1 MMKQK
6 FTNWY
11 SSEVL
16 KEMDKGKEVDAI
28 EIKLKLSVM
37 KPLHAT
43 WLVDLYNHL
52 TSPEGQE
59 ICIKGWKVSGIYDA
73 VNMSSANLPCLDPF
87 ADIDPLLNDNQ
98 VFLSEHI
105 DSAKLKVNELY
116 ISDPVYDSDDS
127 DMDFEHVDDN
137 GVQVINPVFDD
148 EDEE

>member
-1 MMKQK
+1 MTDSVFQKLDENNTKLRKVLANMTNLYQPLDAQDSVNGESKRFMKQK

-43 WLVDLYNHL
+43 WLIDLYNHFTL
-52 TSPEGQE
+52 PEGQE

-73 VNMSSANLPCLDPF
+73 VNMSSANLPSLNPF
-87 ADIDPLLNDNQ
+87 AVIDP
-98 VFLSEHI
+98 
-105 DSAKLKVNELY
+105 
-116 ISDPVYDSDDS
+116 
-127 DMDFEHVDDN
+127 
-137 GVQVINPVFDD
+137 
-148 EDEE
+148 